1 MRRLPRC
8 AASHLKCF
16 TTLVTYTS
24 ERSIPTSIRTSSRS
38 LPAGPTNG
46 WPALSSLS
54 PGCSPTNITRA
65 LAGPSP
71 NTVCVPSFQR
81 SHALQVRADCCNFRR
96 VGEGGMSAAALPLS
110 FTSGLARIL
119 VRGINDW
126 LSKER
131 LRVVGE
137 LSQARTVRVIESLVA
152 DGSLQFGSQIYER

>member
-81 SHALQVRADCCNFRR
+81 SHALQLRADCCNFGS
-96 VGEGGMSAAALPLS
+96 VGEGGMSAAALPRS
-110 FTSGLARIL
+110 FTSGLVEIL
-119 VRGINDW
+119 VRSINDW
-126 LSKER
+126 LSEER
-131 LRVVGE
+131 LRVVG
-137 LSQARTVRVIESLVA
+137 RVETGQ
-152 DGSLQFGSQIYER
+152 DGRGHRVSGPTEGCQL